1 MTDTSDSGHDPA
13 RARFFALGL
22 IRFSGVAL
30 AFTGIAILAKR
41 WVEPAE
47 IIGGLAL
54 VCGVIQV
61 MVVPI
66 ILIKRWRTPPA
77 HTSKT
82 RAPWCATRRDGR

>member
-1 MTDTSDSGHDPA
+1 MTDLPDSGHDPA

-30 AFTGIAILAKR
+30 AFTGISILAKR

-47 IIGGLAL
+47 IVGGLLLAF
-54 VCGVIQV
+54 GAIQV

-66 ILIKRWRTPPA
+66 ILTKRWRTPPEA
-77 HTSKT
+77 
-82 RAPWCATRRDGR
+82 